1 MAQQKTRSN
10 KVFGRGDPQDKT
22 LIITAQRD
30 GDGIATATAS
40 LGPYGL
46 PGASAHWLII
56 AGESP
61 SSVLV
66 WLSPSKRLTAPSFV
80 CYSCLY
86 WYNGVFIRSDGNR
99 SSGIAAS
106 PNCQEVDSQKISV
119 RTIVEKFEGVNNIID
134 ERDISVITFSCTIY
148 KIVIID
154 VLNKLSNN

>member
-1 MAQQKTRSN
+1 
-10 KVFGRGDPQDKT
+10 QDKT

-40 LGPYGL
+40 L
-46 PGASAHWLII
+46 
-56 AGESP
+56 GESP

-134 ERDISVITFSCTIY
+134 
-148 KIVIID
+148 
-154 VLNKLSNN
+154 